1 MVAWAVEFVELH
13 DLPQTV
19 LATLATTLAAVAAW
33 ARMATR
39 SMRAAIVRERLTR
52 AGGAP
57 IVLGAVFTLTV
68 LVAVTEERLEPEA
81 HAPDE
86 IVGQLDRLVRD
97 TAHRLAQWPAVRRVA
112 AELSQLAGGGLAAV
126 VLGTAG
132 YLMGCGR
139 RREAGVMLGGTLWAA
154 LLAAGLKSLFVLPRP
169 RLLESL
175 SGAPLGHGFPSSHAL
190 MTAAICGLCA
200 WAVGRRLDRGRQIVL
215 SGLVVIVADPVTAR
229 AGFGATSGDDV
240 TTEKKWWTGGELNS
254 RHRDFQ
260 SRALPTELPVH

>member
-1 MVAWAVEFVELH
+1 MMGAWAVEFVELH
-13 DLPQTV
+13 DLPQAA
-19 LATLATTLAAVAAW
+19 LATLATTLAGLAAW

-57 IVLGAVFTLTV
+57 IVLGAVFALTV

-97 TAHRLAQWPAVRRVA
+97 MAHRLAQLPAARRVA

-126 VLGTAG
+126 VLGMAG

-139 RREAGVMLGGTLWAA
+139 RREAGVVLGGTIWAA
-154 LLAAGLKSLFVLPRP
+154 PFSP
-169 RLLESL
+169 
-175 SGAPLGHGFPSSHAL
+175 SG
-190 MTAAICGLCA
+190 
-200 WAVGRRLDRGRQIVL
+200 
-215 SGLVVIVADPVTAR
+215 
-229 AGFGATSGDDV
+229 
-240 TTEKKWWTGGELNS
+240 
-254 RHRDFQ
+254 
-260 SRALPTELPVH
+260 